1 MTLSQ
6 GTRLGPY
13 EVVALLGAGGMG
25 EVYRARDSRLGR
37 EVAIKVVLPG
47 IARVPERLRRFE
59 QEARAAGALNHPNIL
74 AIYDFGTHEGA
85 PYMVSELLEG
95 QTLRARL
102 VESRLALRKVMDYAL
117 QVAAGLA
124 AAHQKG
130 IVHRDLKPENIFLTT
145 DGRAKILDFGLAK
158 LIEPDS
164 GGPYDVD
171 APTVSL
177 MSEPGAVMGTVGYM
191 SPEQVQGLPAD
202 HRCDVFSFGVILY
215 EMLVGQRAF
224 RRSTAVETM
233 HAILKEEPQG
243 LTELDPN
250 CPADLDRLVRHCLE
264 KSPEER
270 FQSVRDLRFELERL
284 AEDANRSR
292 KPPLMARP
300 ASRRRAVAVLAGVTL
315 LAAVIFFAGRRTGSS
330 PAVSVLAFQQLTFR
344 LGTISSARFAPDG
357 QTIIYSAG
365 WYGKPTELFTTR
377 PEGPESRALGYGT
390 SGLLAVSS
398 SGELAITAGC
408 ELNWG
413 SCSGTLARVPL
424 AGGAPRQLLEDV
436 YYADWSPD
444 GKTLAVVRVVQGRV
458 RLEFPIG
465 KVLYETAG
473 WITSPRVSPKGD
485 LVAFLDHPTL
495 GTNLGS
501 VAVVDLAGNKRTIT
515 RASGGLFGLAWHP
528 ITGEIWFSASRKGAT
543 NALALYGVTLAG
555 RERLVYAAPG
565 ELLLHDITP
574 DGRLLL
580 DRSSSRSRIML
591 RSGDSEQDRDL
602 SWFIWSSAAGLSADA
617 KMLLFS
623 EWGRAVP
630 TPAIYILK
638 TDDSEAI
645 RLGEGKALALSPD
658 GKWVLAFQ
666 ETPPHQL
673 LLMPT
678 GPGEQRQLPRGGI
691 VEYVSGVWF
700 PDDKR
705 ILLVAEENDRIPR
718 SYVQDVDGADPQRV
732 GPEGMLA
739 VLVSPDGKRL
749 AGYGGDQ
756 GFYLYSLDS
765 QKAAP
770 IPGLEKGDTLI
781 QWSAD
786 GRSLFASPPGD
797 LPVRII
803 RVELAT
809 GRRELWKQFRPPEA
823 AGSLGVHADQK
834 GVLLTPD
841 GKSLVYT
848 HWSLLNELY
857 LVDGLR

>member
-1 MTLSQ
+1 MTLSP

-25 EVYRARDSRLGR
+25 EVYRARDSRLAR
-37 EVAIKVVLPG
+37 EVAIKVVQPS
-47 IARVPERLRRFE
+47 IARDPERLRRFE
-59 QEARAAGALNHPNIL
+59 QEARAAGSLNHPNIL

-85 PYMVSELLEG
+85 PYLVSELLEG

-102 VESRLALRKVMDYAL
+102 LESRVPLRKVLDYAL
-117 QVAAGLA
+117 QITAGLA

-130 IVHRDLKPENIFLTT
+130 IVHRDLKPENIFLTSE
-145 DGRAKILDFGLAK
+145 GRVKILDFGLAK
-158 LIEPDS
+158 LTEPDA
-164 GGPYDVD
+164 GGPDEVN
-171 APTVSL
+171 APTLSL
-177 MSEPGAVMGTVGYM
+177 MSEPGMVMGTIGYM
-191 SPEQVQGLPAD
+191 SPEQVQGRRAD
-202 HRCDVFSFGVILY
+202 HRCDVFSFGVVLY
-215 EMLVGQRAF
+215 EMLSGQRAF
-224 RRSTAVETM
+224 RGASAVESM
-233 HAILKEEPQG
+233 NAILKEDPPA
-243 LTELDPN
+243 LTELDPDSS
-250 CPADLDRLVRHCLE
+250 ADVDRLVRHCLE

-270 FQSVRDLRFELERL
+270 FQSARDLRFELERL
-284 AEDANRSR
+284 SEDANRRR
-292 KPPLMARP
+292 KPPRVARP
-300 ASRRRAVAVLAGVTL
+300 ASRGRVVAVLAGVTV
-315 LAAVIFFAGRRTGSS
+315 LAAIVFFAGRSTVSS
-330 PAVSVLAFQQLTFR
+330 PASSQLAFQQLTFR
-344 LGTISSARFAPDG
+344 LGTITGARFAPDR

-365 WYGKPTELFTTR
+365 WYGKPSELFTTR

-398 SGELAITAGC
+398 TGELAITAGC

-413 SCSGTLARVPL
+413 ACVGTLARVPL
-424 AGGAPRQLLEDV
+424 AGGAPRQVLEDV
-436 YYADWSPD
+436 HFADFAPD
-444 GKTLAVVRVVQGRV
+444 GKTLAVVRAVQGRV

-495 GTNLGS
+495 GNNLGT

-515 RASGGLFGLAWHP
+515 PGAGGLFGLAWHP
-528 ITGEIWFSASRKGAT
+528 ATGELWFSASRKGST

-555 RERLVYAAPG
+555 SERLVYPAPG
-565 ELLLHDITP
+565 ELFLHDIAP
-574 DGRLLL
+574 DGRVLL
-580 DRSSSRSRIML
+580 DRSNSRSRIMF
-591 RSGDSEQDRDL
+591 RSGDSEEQDL
-602 SWFIWSSAAGLSADA
+602 SWFIWSSAADVSADG
-617 KMLLFS
+617 KMLLFY
-623 EWGRAVP
+623 EWGRAVS
-630 TPAIYILK
+630 TPSLYIRK
-638 TDDSEAI
+638 TDGPEAI
-645 RLGEGKALALSPD
+645 RLGEGQALALSPD
-658 GKWVLAFQ
+658 GKWALALQ
-666 ETPPHQL
+666 ATSPHQL
-673 LLMPT
+673 ILLPT
-678 GPGEQRQLPRGGI
+678 GPGEQQQLPRGGI
-691 VEYVSGVWF
+691 VEYISGVWF
-700 PDDKR
+700 PDNKR
-705 ILLVAEENDRIPR
+705 ILFVAEEKDRIPR
-718 SYVQDVDGADPQRV
+718 SYVQDVDGSDPQRV

-756 GFYLYSLDS
+756 GFILYSLDS
-765 QKAAP
+765 QKVAP

-797 LPVRII
+797 LPIRIF

-809 GRRELWKQFRPPEA
+809 GRRELWKQLRPPEA
-823 AGSLGVHADQK
+823 AGSLGVHSDQK